1 MVFVILGFLARHI
14 RSVGALLGLELQENV
29 IFISWKT
36 LNKGSIW
43 FPFSRIW
50 FLRARIRCHGSVF
63 WKLGVHFP
71 IINSTLQQKGCTFEI
86 WVKTDSDLFQ
96 SWFRSDSKLIQ
107 IWFETDSRLNW
118 VYPPTLSVMCAEE
131 MRLCHFQ
138 TDSTLNL
145 VAPSPLLSCMQWRG
159 GSDISRLIQ
168 HWIWLPFTL
177 PVMCAEIRRSWLF
190 QTDSTLNLVAL

>member
-63 WKLGVHFP
+63 RKLGVHFP

-107 IWFETDSRLNW
+107 IWFKTNSNLIQDWIGYTL
-118 VYPPTLSVMCAEE
+118 PP
-131 MRLCHFQ
+131 F
-138 TDSTLNL
+138 
-145 VAPSPLLSCMQWRG
+145 LSCVQRRG
-159 GSDISRLIQ
+159 GSVTSRLIQ
-168 HWIWLPFTL
+168 HWIW
-177 PVMCAEIRRSWLF
+177 
-190 QTDSTLNLVAL
+190 